1 MDDKRRLKRARLI
14 ERVRTVEKGRA
25 ALASAEAEALSSR
38 LSGVAEKTR
47 MLASHYA
54 GSGAIATGD
63 DLRRLT
69 AMRHQLYTLTTLND
83 GHLQDARRRADAAL
97 LELGSAERKRA
108 RIESDR
114 RSLESMAVARSLIT
128 PT

>member
-1 MDDKRRLKRARLI
+1 MDERRRLKRARLI

-38 LSGVAEKTR
+38 LSGVADKTR
-47 MLASHYA
+47 TLASHYA
-54 GSGAIATGD
+54 GSDMIATSD

-69 AMRHQLYTLTTLND
+69 AMQHQLYTLTTVND
-83 GHLQDARRRADAAL
+83 GHLRDARRRADAAL
-97 LELGSAERKRA
+97 LELGNAERKRA

-114 RSLESMAVARSLIT
+114 RALETMALARSLNT